1 MSRIAFLTMDSLDGF
16 VSYDA
21 LVSDCLALRGLA
33 VDDVSW
39 RNSRANWDDYEMVI
53 IRSPWDYQ
61 HSVDEFMAVL
71 ENIDASSAVLWN
83 SLEVVRWNVRKT
95 YLQKLHDQGIA
106 IVPTQFIESPTE
118 SQIRGMFDVFGSD
131 QIVIKPVI
139 GANANDTFWLRPNSS
154 ADLLKQIETLYQGRL
169 ALLQP
174 FIQSVVEYGET
185 SHIFFDGQHSHSVLK
200 TPKAGDFRVQEE
212 HGSRIQLIQP
222 DLALIQCAKRALEP
236 VPRQTLYG
244 RVDLVEL
251 SNGQQAVMELE
262 LIEPSLYLTYDP
274 DSAARFADDV
284 DLLCIGLGDRERR
297 LAGRAP
303 RRCAAVGAGAAV
315 LAVQARV
322 PALLDA
328 LVLGDDELRARLANG
343 LLTFVERRPDS
354 TWQQAP
360 VIERDGLIDRTS
372 RVSRVGCSGLTA
384 SIPSV
389 IRSLLPGSIPG
400 SGKLC
405 HSVVMVHWPDFGS
418 K

>member
-83 SLEVVRWNVRKT
+83 SLEVVRWNIRKT

-185 SHIFFDGQHSHSVLK
+185 SHIFFDGQHSHRVLK

-274 DSAARFADDV
+274 DSAARFADA
-284 DLLCIGLGDRERR
+284 IQ
-297 LAGRAP
+297 
-303 RRCAAVGAGAAV
+303 RCSA
-315 LAVQARV
+315 
-322 PALLDA
+322 
-328 LVLGDDELRARLANG
+328 
-343 LLTFVERRPDS
+343 
-354 TWQQAP
+354 
-360 VIERDGLIDRTS
+360 
-372 RVSRVGCSGLTA
+372 
-384 SIPSV
+384 
-389 IRSLLPGSIPG
+389 
-400 SGKLC
+400 
-405 HSVVMVHWPDFGS
+405 
-418 K
+418 